1 MSDFV
6 ISIDDREGDGDGI
19 NEDCNTNKVRF
30 KEIGDDLGEN
40 MVVDSVP
47 VPRTSWNDK
56 LLEGRAV
63 GSFASP
69 MTLEGYT
76 DEEFD
81 SEDGD
86 ISRSTVNEIPTIDF
100 SEQIQKLLVKDMD
113 STVMVKLLG
122 CNIGLLGL
130 LYKRRVLEEII
141 NFVGKVAKLD
151 IKTESG
157 VRDRVAKMTV
167 FIDLEKL
174 FTSQILVNGKVQRV
188 EFEALLA
195 VCFTCARYGHLKGLC
210 PFTLVDQNI
219 DANKG
224 SLQADTRSQKVK
236 ITATRLEG
244 SKFEALNSLEV
255 ISIEKGE
262 DESATLGASLDTPS
276 QKRAEQ
282 AWGHS
287 TEREPMG
294 INILKNVSPSIS
306 FDNSS
311 MYIKPT
317 FEGPIETVVDLNA
330 EFLDPNRHSAVIF
343 KENFDPNSLT
353 NKVKDGTLSCE
364 NPIAN
369 AKKVVSGGKGA
380 KARFGKIINRL
391 RAVGDTLK
399 LLVILV
405 FHSLK
410 L

>member
-1 MSDFV
+1 MSDIV

-30 KEIGDDLGEN
+30 KEIGDDLEEN

-47 VPRTSWNDK
+47 VPRTSWKDK

-69 MTLEGYT
+69 MTLEGCT

-122 CNIGLLGL
+122 CNIGLPGL
-130 LYKRRVLEEII
+130 LYKRRVLGEII

-157 VRDRVAKMTV
+157 VRDRVAKMIV

-188 EFEALLA
+188 EFAALLA
-195 VCFTCARYGHLKGLC
+195 VCFTCGRYGHLKGVC

-224 SLQADTRSQKVK
+224 RVSKSL
-236 ITATRLEG
+236 
-244 SKFEALNSLEV
+244 
-255 ISIEKGE
+255 
-262 DESATLGASLDTPS
+262 
-276 QKRAEQ
+276 
-282 AWGHS
+282 
-287 TEREPMG
+287 
-294 INILKNVSPSIS
+294 
-306 FDNSS
+306 
-311 MYIKPT
+311 
-317 FEGPIETVVDLNA
+317 
-330 EFLDPNRHSAVIF
+330 
-343 KENFDPNSLT
+343 
-353 NKVKDGTLSCE
+353 
-364 NPIAN
+364 
-369 AKKVVSGGKGA
+369 AKKFNSTVTGK
-380 KARFGKIINRL
+380 
-391 RAVGDTLK
+391 
-399 LLVILV
+399 
-405 FHSLK
+405 
-410 L
+410 